1 MAKMVLKAAYLAIN
15 SVDRSS
21 WCNKIELTAEV
32 EEKDVTTFAS
42 SGWKEVLGGIASGQ
56 LAIGF
61 RNDVAASQL
70 DETMW
75 TLFTAGSNVTFEVRA
90 SNAAVGTSNP
100 KYTGSVLVREWKPIV
115 GSVGDVNELD
125 VTYPTSGAVTRATS

>member
-1 MAKMVLKAAYLAIN
+1 MAKMVLKAAYLALN

-21 WCNKIELTAEV
+21 WTSKIELSTEV

-42 SGWKEVLGGIASGQ
+42 LGWVELLGGIASGQ

-61 RNDVAASQL
+61 KQDVADNAL

-75 TLFTAGSNVTFEVRA
+75 ALFGTVVTFEVRLLNTTASA
-90 SNAAVGTSNP
+90 SNPAW
-100 KYTGSVLVREWKPIV
+100 TGSVLVKEWKPIA
-115 GSVGDVNELD
+115 GSVGDTAELD
-125 VTYPTSGAVTRATS
+125 VTYPTSGVVTRGTGA